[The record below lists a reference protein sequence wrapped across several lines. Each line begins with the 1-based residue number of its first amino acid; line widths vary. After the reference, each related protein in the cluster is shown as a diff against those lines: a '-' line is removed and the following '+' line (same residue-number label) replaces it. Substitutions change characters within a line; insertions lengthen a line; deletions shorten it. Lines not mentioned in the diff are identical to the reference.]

1 MAQKSYSS
9 SMFWARRI
17 ALAVVLVIVAGVMI
31 YVQQRKEN
39 APLPEGETKDKTVSE
54 GLSDFYR
61 EYRMSSTDPLKEEQG
76 DFVLDI
82 AGVDPQLDT
91 KLARMSSEAK
101 PVDEKWTGE
110 HKFRTFKEGVTLR
123 EAISSYAQAEGM
135 QLIWNL
141 EQDFV
146 IKYQFQLDNTV
157 AGSLAKIASAID
169 SSFSGTVT
177 AYICPEQRS
186 LVVSARE
193 TPFLIENCQVVQG

>member
-9 SMFWARRI
+9 SMFWARQI

-110 HKFRTFKEGVTLR
+110 HKFRTFKEIGRAHV
-123 EAISSYAQAEGM
+123 
-135 QLIWNL
+135 
-141 EQDFV
+141 
-146 IKYQFQLDNTV
+146 
-157 AGSLAKIASAID
+157 
-169 SSFSGTVT
+169 
-177 AYICPEQRS
+177 
-186 LVVSARE
+186 
-193 TPFLIENCQVVQG
+193 